1 MPCTA
6 QPAGESRPHH
16 QGTRR
21 PNRAGLRT
29 IRPTR
34 PYTLRLGVTERTI
47 LGEAAWLTTPNA
59 VLDGDRPIDALRT
72 DPARVVDEAMGVGV
86 TP

>member
-1 MPCTA
+1 
-6 QPAGESRPHH
+6 
-16 QGTRR
+16 
-21 PNRAGLRT
+21 
-29 IRPTR
+29 
-34 PYTLRLGVTERTI
+34 LRLGVTERTI